1 MKRSRGFSPS
11 LELGSKLGRMTLS
24 VAFVLTVSLL
34 TAGKAWPQAAP
45 EGGPETAQAGAAT
58 APGFPASPESALLPG
73 EEAPRTT
80 TQTVFGLFQKGGIVM
95 YVILLVSIIALAIF
109 FERMWNLRKGK
120 IISGTFLEEIK
131 RHWYRRATEDA
142 IEVCQGHDIAMSR
155 ILRAGLL
162 RFDLGLEQVENAIET
177 AGQHESTLLRK
188 NLVFLGFL
196 ANVAPMLGLFGT
208 VLGMIK
214 SFDAIAK
221 YGTSGNP
228 GLVASGIS
236 EALLTT
242 AYGLTVG
249 IPTLAAYFYFK
260 RKVDMRVLEMEEIAV
275 NLMQDLAQ
283 WRGQIPGRAGSPAL
297 KAQPEVA
304 GAEMSPRP
312 EVVD

>member
-1 MKRSRGFSPS
+1 
-11 LELGSKLGRMTLS
+11 MTLA
-24 VAFVLTVSLL
+24 VAFALTVSLL
-34 TAGKAWPQAAP
+34 AADSAWPQGAPQGAP
-45 EGGPETAQAGAAT
+45 EASQAGAAT

-73 EEAPRTT
+73 DEEPRTT

-120 IISGTFLEEIK
+120 IISGGFLEEIK

-142 IEVCQGHDIAMSR
+142 IEVCQNHDIAMSR
-155 ILRAGLL
+155 VLRAGLL

-236 EALLTT
+236 EALITT

-283 WRGQIPGRAGSPAL
+283 WRGQIPGRAESPAR